1 MRPSASVAW
10 PKRPP
15 RNGEQCISVLP
26 KMLSLTDISDLGD
39 VSPRSGR
46 QRASIGIVETATTR
60 TEKSQI
66 YKSSFSVKAH
76 RLVFFLRRFST
87 IFSTVSFLSFLRSSS
102 FPFARRLL
110 CGASPSLFRR
120 SFSTTVLTTVRKRK
134 KERKRKRG
142 QFYLSFIRPFRDRPM
157 AGGNKDNTGRTAKST
172 STEKRTNAADCRVPF
187 FPSFLP
193 SL

>member
-46 QRASIGIVETATTR
+46 QRASIDIVEIATTR

-66 YKSSFSVKAH
+66 YKSSFSVEAH
-76 RLVFFLRRFST
+76 RLDLFSPSVLHDLFNCLFSLLSTFFFLSVRAASLVRCFS
-87 IFSTVSFLSFLRSSS
+87 VSRPTFFHDHR
-102 FPFARRLL
+102 AHH
-110 CGASPSLFRR
+110 CE
-120 SFSTTVLTTVRKRK
+120 KE
-134 KERKRKRG
+134 KERTRKGG